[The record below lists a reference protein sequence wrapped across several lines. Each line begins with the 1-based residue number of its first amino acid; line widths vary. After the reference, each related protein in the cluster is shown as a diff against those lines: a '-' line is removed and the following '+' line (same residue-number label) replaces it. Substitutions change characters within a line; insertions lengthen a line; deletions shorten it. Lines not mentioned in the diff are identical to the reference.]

1 MKPSGTLVGLEGVTD
16 FRAVESVQIVK
27 VVQSPRPVQTVQI
40 VFEKRDRSQNTEA
53 STKAEIGDQQGPEP
67 QSPPEAGKP
76 ATDTAGKPQ
85 KEGFGSPFNTYPH
98 PKGYPQ

>member
-1 MKPSGTLVGLEGVTD
+1 MKMEV
-16 FRAVESVQIVK
+16 
-27 VVQSPRPVQTVQI
+27 
-40 VFEKRDRSQNTEA
+40 
-53 STKAEIGDQQGPEP
+53 GDQQGPEP